1 MARKKEG
8 TFIMVETIFRCL
20 VIALIIA
27 FVVGIIGSVSFS
39 WTLDTSPYLSTL
51 SSILAVVCYVL
62 PIAQLSP
69 IIVIFVAS
77 MVFRIVVSIIR
88 TIWSIMPISG

>member
-1 MARKKEG
+1 M
-8 TFIMVETIFRCL
+8 IETIFRGV
-20 VIALIIA
+20 VIAIIIA
-27 FVVGIIGSVSFS
+27 FVIGIIGSVSFS

-77 MVFRIVVSIIR
+77 MVFRIIVSIIK
-88 TIWSIMPISG
+88 TIWSLIPIKG